1 MNFAALVQSNDMTR
15 NTGRKNS
22 ELKLFDDSSVPA
34 EPFQVEVVRSKKR
47 RRSVSA
53 QMHGEVLRVSIP
65 SWMSKTEEAA
75 NVAEMIRRF
84 KRKLATQEVDLTK
97 RASILAKRY
106 SLHTPNNIEWA
117 ENLTSVWGLCT
128 PTTKTIR
135 LSTRLVGFPS
145 WVLDYVIV
153 HELAHLHISGHGPEF
168 WNIARRYEKTER
180 AIGYLIAK
188 SGDSD
193 DTADESD
200 TAHEPGL
207 N

>member
-1 MNFAALVQSNDMTR
+1 MSDMTT
-15 NTGRKNS
+15 NTDSDNS
-22 ELKLFDDSSVPA
+22 ELKLFDDAPVPT

-47 RRSVSA
+47 RRTVSA
-53 QMHGEVLRVSIP
+53 QMHGDVLRVSIP
-65 SWMSKTEEAA
+65 SWMSKTEEAT

-84 KRKLATQEVDLTK
+84 KRKLATQEVDLAE
-97 RASILAKRY
+97 RARILAKRY

-117 ENLTSVWGLCT
+117 ESLTSVWGLCT
-128 PTTKTIR
+128 PSTKNIR

-168 WNIARRYEKTER
+168 WKITRRYEKTER

-188 SGDSD
+188 SGDTD
-193 DTADESD
+193 DITDEAG
-200 TAHEPGL
+200 TAHETEL
-207 N
+207 H

>member
-1 MNFAALVQSNDMTR
+1 MSDMTT
-15 NTGRKNS
+15 NTDSDNS
-22 ELKLFDDSSVPA
+22 ELKLFDDAPVPT

-47 RRSVSA
+47 RRTVSA
-53 QMHGEVLRVSIP
+53 QMHGDVLRVSIP
-65 SWMSKTEEAA
+65 SWMSKTEEAT

-84 KRKLATQEVDLTK
+84 KRKLATQEVDLAE
-97 RASILAKRY
+97 RARILAKRY

-117 ENLTSVWGLCT
+117 ESLTSVWGLCT
-128 PTTKTIR
+128 PSTKNIR

-168 WNIARRYEKTER
+168 WKITRRYEKTER

-188 SGDSD
+188 SGDTD
-193 DTADESD
+193 DIADEAD
-200 TAHEPGL
+200 TAHETEL
-207 N
+207 H

>member
-1 MNFAALVQSNDMTR
+1 MSDMTT
-15 NTGRKNS
+15 NTDSDNS
-22 ELKLFDDSSVPA
+22 ELKLFDDAPVPA

-47 RRSVSA
+47 RRTVSA
-53 QMHGEVLRVSIP
+53 QMHGDVLRVSIP
-65 SWMSKTEEAA
+65 SWMSKTEEAT

-84 KRKLATQEVDLTK
+84 KRKLATQEVDLAE
-97 RASILAKRY
+97 RARILAKRY

-117 ENLTSVWGLCT
+117 ESLTSVWGLCT
-128 PTTKTIR
+128 PSTKNIR

-168 WNIARRYEKTER
+168 WKITRRYEKTER

-188 SGDSD
+188 SGDTD
-193 DTADESD
+193 DIADEAD
-200 TAHEPGL
+200 TAHETEL
-207 N
+207 H